1 MTQEV
6 ENITMKSK
14 YPYSKELRRT
24 INFSDM
30 DLEEKVRDGSLA
42 KFAGFFSKQVS
53 FYKSKTAKVRKDTYL
68 SFDNTSIPFYEFT
81 PKREESL
88 YPAMIYY
95 HGGGFMF
102 PIQKAMMNNSS
113 LYAENTGVKVFLPEY
128 RLALDSPCD
137 TTLEDCYAMLRFVF
151 ENAEKL
157 KVDKKRVF
165 LYGDSA
171 GGCLA
176 AGIALLNRDRTHY
189 PLCGQM
195 LIYPVCDNERGKYES
210 MEKYKDAAWSKHSNE
225 QMWRIYLSRGVEKET
240 YTIPMKSELHNLPP
254 AYIEPQQFDTLRD
267 EAIAYANKLKNA
279 GVDVDLNV
287 VSGSYHGFDADLKSA
302 LVKRVFEKRYEVIR
316 KFIQ

>member
-240 YTIPMKSELHNLPP
+240 YTIPMKNELHNLPP

-287 VSGSYHGFDADLKSA
+287 VSGSYHGFDTDLKSA

>member
-1 MTQEV
+1 
-6 ENITMKSK
+6 MKSK
-14 YPYSKELRRT
+14 YAYSKELRRSIT
-24 INFSDM
+24 FGNI
-30 DLEEKVRDGSLA
+30 DLEKTVKEGGMTKVA
-42 KFAGFFSKQVS
+42 NFISKQTNR
-53 FYKSKTAKVRKDTYL
+53 YKSKIAAVRKDTYQ
-68 SFDNTSIPFYEFT
+68 SFDKTSISFYEFT
-81 PKREESL
+81 PKKEASL

-102 PIQKAMMNNSS
+102 PIQKAMMNNSA
-113 LYAENTGVKVFLPEY
+113 LYAANTGVKVFLPEY

-137 TTLEDCYAMLRFVF
+137 STLEDCYAMLRFVF

-157 KVDKKRVF
+157 KVDKKRIF

-176 AGIALLNRDRTHY
+176 AGVSLLNRDRNHY

-195 LIYPVCDNERGKYES
+195 LIYPVCDNEKGKYDS
-210 MEKYKDAAWSKHSNE
+210 MEKYKDAVWSKNSNE
-225 QMWRIYLSRGVEKET
+225 QMWRLYLSRGVEKET
-240 YTIPMKSELHNLPP
+240 YTIPMKNELHDLPP

-287 VSGSYHGFDADLKSA
+287 ISGSYHGFDADLKSP

>member
-1 MTQEV
+1 MTQEA

-240 YTIPMKSELHNLPP
+240 YTIPMKNELHNLPP

>member
-1 MTQEV
+1 
-6 ENITMKSK
+6 
-14 YPYSKELRRT
+14 
-24 INFSDM
+24 M

-287 VSGSYHGFDADLKSA
+287 VSGSYHGFDTDLKSA

>member
-1 MTQEV
+1 
-6 ENITMKSK
+6 MKSK
-14 YPYSKELRRT
+14 YPYSKELKRA
-24 INFSDM
+24 ISFSNI
-30 DLEEKVRDGSLA
+30 DLEEKIRDGSLA
-42 KFAGFFSKQVS
+42 KVAGFLSKQVS
-53 FYKSKTAKVRKDTYL
+53 SYKSKIAKVRKDTYH
-68 SFDNTSIPFYEFT
+68 SFDQKSITFYEFT
-81 PKREESL
+81 PKKEEPL
-88 YPAMIYY
+88 YPAMIYC

-102 PIQKAMMNNSS
+102 PIQRSMMNNSA

-128 RLALDSPCD
+128 RLSLDSPCD
-137 TTLEDCYAMLRFVF
+137 TTLEDCYAMLKFVF
-151 ENAEKL
+151 ENAEKF
-157 KVDKKRVF
+157 KVDKNRVF

-176 AGIALLNRDRTHY
+176 AGIALLNRDRNHY

-210 MEKYKDAAWSKHSNE
+210 MEKYKDAAWSKNSNE

-240 YTIPMKSELHNLPP
+240 YTIPMKNELHDLPP

-279 GVDVDLNV
+279 EVDVDLNV
-287 VSGSYHGFDADLKSA
+287 ISGSYHGFDADLKSP

>member
-1 MTQEV
+1 
-6 ENITMKSK
+6 
-14 YPYSKELRRT
+14 
-24 INFSDM
+24 M

-240 YTIPMKSELHNLPP
+240 YTIPMKNELHNLPP

>member
-287 VSGSYHGFDADLKSA
+287 VSGSYHGFDTDLKSA